1 MYLYYRKLI
10 LTFIF
15 DLLNRDPIN
24 FIKTE
29 VKKRC
34 DSENDLFYYL
44 KYDHFIDKRDKNGST
59 IRCYRT
65 CNVDRSENY
74 EDAKDKSISFQ
85 YDMKKYGTKI
95 NSELVSKRHYNC
107 GDNKGVHS
115 GLMEWIFSDGS
126 NISEWVEFT
135 KKLKWF

>member
-1 MYLYYRKLI
+1 MYLYFRKLI

-34 DSENDLFYYL
+34 DSDNDLFYYL

-74 EDAKDKSISFQ
+74 EDAKDKSISFR
-85 YDMKKYGTKI
+85 YDMEKHGSRI
-95 NSELVSKRHYNC
+95 NNKLVSTEHLNG
-107 GDNKGVHS
+107 GDKDNVHS
-115 GLMEWIFSDGS
+115 GLTIWSFSDGS

-135 KKLKWF
+135 TKKQWF